1 MIATASVKLR
11 GRPSGKA
18 AIAPTTAM
26 HLPTIIVM
34 GALLSV
40 LLAMVLGLTLRSA
53 PSGSRGTLVTW
64 SGAVALMA
72 IYWLLFALVE
82 FDYLPPAWMVA
93 VNLLLV
99 LALVGFLRAV
109 RAFLHRPIAHTVLV
123 GALLGLTAVLAWY
136 GLPEPD
142 KTASVVVVSIAS
154 AALLA
159 VIAWSL
165 RGAIAGHGGEAR
177 RYLQGLALIGMVLIA
192 GRLGERL
199 ADPGSDEDTLSRLLV
214 LLYIAVM
221 PLFATFGF
229 LMMHTDR
236 ANAELERQASTD
248 PLTGAL
254 NRRALQQIADRY
266 LSEARRHRRPASLLM
281 VDADHFKLINDTYGH
296 EAGDAVLCELLR
308 RIQEMLRL
316 EDVIGRIGGEEFV
329 LLLPGTPE
337 HEAMAVAERIRQRIG
352 GETFIHRGEEI
363 PLTVSIGV
371 AEREPGEGDFETLL
385 KRSDLAM
392 YAAKRAGRNRVV
404 SATAPAAA

>member
-1 MIATASVKLR
+1 MPRET
-11 GRPSGKA
+11 A
-18 AIAPTTAM
+18 AIAPATAM

-53 PSGSRGTLVTW
+53 PSGSRGSLLIWV
-64 SGAVALMA
+64 GAAALMA
-72 IYWLLFALVE
+72 AYWLLFALVE
-82 FDYLPPAWMVA
+82 FEFLPQGWMIA

-109 RAFLHRPIAHTVLV
+109 RAFVHRPTAHPALFGGVL
-123 GALLGLTAVLAWY
+123 ALAAVLAWY

-142 KTASVVVVSIAS
+142 KTASVVVISTAS
-154 AALLA
+154 AVLLA

-165 RGAIAGHGGEAR
+165 RGPIAGHGGEAR
-177 RYLQGLALIGMVLIA
+177 AFLQALALLGVVLIA
-192 GRLGERL
+192 ARLGERL
-199 ADPGSDEDTLSRLLV
+199 AGPGSDEDTLSRILV

-221 PLFATFGF
+221 PLFASFGF
-229 LMMHTDR
+229 LLMHTDR
-236 ANAELERQASTD
+236 GNAELERQASTD

-337 HEAMAVAERIRQRIG
+337 NEAMAVAERIRQRIG
-352 GETFIHRGEEI
+352 GETFIYRGEEI

-371 AEREPGEGDFETLL
+371 AEREPGEGDFEPLL

-404 SATAPAAA
+404 AATEPAAA